1 MQKELFETL
10 RKMNFFMDIFKNYSK
25 FSTAIFRTETL
36 SFATKHQVC
45 MYWRELFFELTLPS
59 MWRFI

>member
-45 MYWRELFFELTLPS
+45 MY
-59 MWRFI
+59 